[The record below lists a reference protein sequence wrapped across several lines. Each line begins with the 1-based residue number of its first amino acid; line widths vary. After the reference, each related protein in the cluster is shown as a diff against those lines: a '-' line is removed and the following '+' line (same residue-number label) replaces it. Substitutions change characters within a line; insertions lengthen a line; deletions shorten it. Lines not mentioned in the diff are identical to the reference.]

1 MLRIRIVK
9 LERSIVGITPSC
21 AALGL
26 IEELVRHSNS
36 VRLGHKL
43 EGALEAALMLEG
55 VVRVLLEH
63 R

>member
-9 LERSIVGITPSC
+9 QEGNIVGITPSRT
-21 AALGL
+21 ALGL

-36 VRLGHKL
+36 MRLGHEL
-43 EGALEAALMLEG
+43 EVPLEAALMLEG
-55 VVRVLLEH
+55 LVRVLLEH